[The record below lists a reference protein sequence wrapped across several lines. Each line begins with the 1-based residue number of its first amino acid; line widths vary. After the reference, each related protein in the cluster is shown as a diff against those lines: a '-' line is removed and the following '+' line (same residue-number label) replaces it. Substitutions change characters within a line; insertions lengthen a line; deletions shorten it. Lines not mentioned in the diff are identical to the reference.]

1 MPGIVSRP
9 VTEET
14 SSSLAL
20 TSQHSKEFT
29 NDSSLKTDSA
39 NIAEEKQNECPKTKL
54 TEAVPAKPG
63 ISSETTMLKASDANE
78 LTKEFESVDQN
89 EVSVNTETGTS
100 DQVKTT
106 SPKPRDTET
115 INVTDGDQT
124 QTETKPIDATAPL
137 MLSSQHTEYVPQED
151 TTLVILCKI

>member
-14 SSSLAL
+14 SSLPALA
-20 TSQHSKEFT
+20 SQHLKEFT
-29 NDSSLKTDSA
+29 NDSCLMPDSA
-39 NIAEEKQNECPKTKL
+39 NIAEEKQNDCTETKL

-63 ISSETTMLKASDANE
+63 ICSEITMLKASDSNE
-78 LTKEFESVDQN
+78 LTEKSESVDQN
-89 EVSVNTETGTS
+89 EVSVNTEMGTS

-106 SPKPRDTET
+106 SPKPRDTEA

-124 QTETKPIDATAPL
+124 QAETKPIDATAPL
-137 MLSSQHTEYVPQED
+137 MLSSQHIECVPQEE
-151 TTLVILCKI
+151 TTLVILCEI

>member
-14 SSSLAL
+14 SSLPAL
-20 TSQHSKEFT
+20 TSQHLKEFT
-29 NDSSLKTDSA
+29 NDSCLKPASA
-39 NIAEEKQNECPKTKL
+39 NIAEEKQNECTETKL

-63 ISSETTMLKASDANE
+63 ICSEITMLKASDSNE
-78 LTKEFESVDQN
+78 STEKSESVDQS
-89 EVSVNTETGTS
+89 EVSINTETGTS

-106 SPKPRDTET
+106 SPKPCDTEA

-124 QTETKPIDATAPL
+124 QTETKPIDATASL
-137 MLSSQHTEYVPQED
+137 MLSYQHTECVPQED
-151 TTLVILCKI
+151 STLVILCEI